1 MRKQTIHLTA
11 KAAQQ
16 ARQWFIVDAEGQAL
30 GRLATTIATVLRGKN
45 KPSFSPHVD
54 GGDFMV
60 VVNAEKVRL
69 TGNKLEAKRYYRHT
83 GYPGGI
89 RDRTAGEVLAR
100 SPDRLIRAAVE
111 GMLPKTRLGRS
122 LATKLKIYAGPEHP
136 HAAQC
141 PQPLS
146 LQPGSAAPV
155 AEPADNA

>member
-16 ARQWFIVDAEGQAL
+16 GRQWFIVDAEGQTL
-30 GRLATTIATVLRGKN
+30 GRLATAVATILRGKH
-45 KPSFSPHVD
+45 KPSFSPHLD
-54 GGDFMV
+54 IGDFMV
-60 VVNAEKVRL
+60 VVNAEKIRL

-89 RDRTAGEVLAR
+89 RDRTAGEVLER
-100 SPDRLIRAAVE
+100 TPDRVIRAAVE

-146 LQPGSAAPV
+146 LEPIATPPV
-155 AEPADNA
+155 AEQADNA